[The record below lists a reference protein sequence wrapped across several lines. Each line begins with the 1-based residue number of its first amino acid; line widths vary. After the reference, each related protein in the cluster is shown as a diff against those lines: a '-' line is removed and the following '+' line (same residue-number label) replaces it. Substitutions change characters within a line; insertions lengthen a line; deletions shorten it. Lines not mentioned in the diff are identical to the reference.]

1 MSKLLSQFNFYL
13 IKDSK
18 SKLLS
23 QFNFYLN
30 LKNPY

>member
-13 IKDSK
+13 NKDSV
-18 SKLLS
+18 SKRLS
-23 QFNFYLN
+23 QINFYLI